1 MRDIED
7 ITIAIINACKSSVE
21 LNTMVQEL
29 YSKPLTYMVGVNEE
43 RNEYDNDYADVPLV
57 VIDPM
62 AEAYGD
68 EDENRDYHVGVKILI
83 QHPKSEFDLYTQKVG
98 QVIEYKGVFEVHRL
112 YKLFYKALKA
122 SQELNCFNIKEVE
135 SLSSTIEFVSNNIEY
150 WGQIKLV
157 FSNTNEDN
165 LIGGCS
171 IGDN

>member
-7 ITIAIINACKSSVE
+7 ITIAIIDACKSSVE

-29 YSKPLTYMVGVNEE
+29 YAKPLTYIKGVNEA
-43 RNEYDNDYADVPLV
+43 RHEYKNKYDDVPMI
-57 VIDPM
+57 VIDPI

-68 EDENRDYHVGVKILI
+68 EDENRDYHVGVKIMI
-83 QHPKSEFDLYTQKVG
+83 QHPKSEFDLYTKKVE

-112 YKLFYKALKA
+112 YKRFYKALKA
-122 SQELNCFNIKEVE
+122 SKELNCFSIKEVE